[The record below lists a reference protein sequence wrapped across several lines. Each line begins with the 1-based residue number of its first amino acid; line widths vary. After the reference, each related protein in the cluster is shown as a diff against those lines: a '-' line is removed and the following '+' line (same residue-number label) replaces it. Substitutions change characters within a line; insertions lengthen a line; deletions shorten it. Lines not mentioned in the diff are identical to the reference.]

1 MTAMPETFPRRWVRE
16 PVPVHFPVD
25 ELVPET
31 KEHLELR
38 TALYQILKLGF
49 ADRALIGSDQF
60 VYWDPTD
67 PSACLAPDVF
77 VRLGGPDETFDCWKV
92 WERGAP
98 HLAIEVVSRSDAR
111 DVAWDQKLAK
121 YRRLGVRELLRFDP
135 ADREHPLRVWDSVQG
150 DLVERLL
157 LSPDRAEC
165 PTLELHWAV
174 VRSAGQVSLRLA
186 RDAEGRELLPTPVE
200 EAARERE
207 RAAAALARV
216 RELEAALKRR

>member
-16 PVPVHFPVD
+16 PVPVHFPV
-25 ELVPET
+25 EERVPET

-38 TALYQILKLGF
+38 TALYEILKLGF

-98 HLAIEVVSRSDAR
+98 HLAVEIVSRSDAR
-111 DVAWDQKLAK
+111 DAAWDDKLAK
-121 YRRLGVRELLRFDP
+121 YRRLGARELVRFDP
-135 ADREHPLRVWDSVQG
+135 ALRERALRVWDQVEG
-150 DLVERLL
+150 DLVERVVPA
-157 LSPDRAEC
+157 SERTAC
-165 PTLELHWAV
+165 PTLGLHWV
-174 VRSAGQVSLRLA
+174 VTRREGQVWLRLA
-186 RDAEGRELLPTPVE
+186 SDEEGRELLPTPLE
-200 EAARERE
+200 
-207 RAAAALARV
+207 RV
-216 RELEAALKRR
+216 RELEAALKER